1 MVEEFFKSISIV
13 FYEALCCGIFLNM
26 FLEQR
31 YPARWLKSLS
41 VFLLTGVFL
50 FWALITQTGGHYVFR
65 SIGIIKHCIVCCDIL
80 YREMAAQDIS

>member
-26 FLEQR
+26 FLESGQMVEIIIR
-31 YPARWLKSLS
+31 FFADRS
-41 VFLLTGVFL
+41 VFVL
-50 FWALITQTGGHYVFR
+50 
-65 SIGIIKHCIVCCDIL
+65 GINYSDGWTLCFSQYRDYYKHCTVCCDIL

>member
-31 YPARWLKSLS
+31 YPARWLKLLS
-41 VFLLTGVFL
+41 VFLLTGVFS
-50 FWALITQTGGHYVFR
+50 QYR
-65 SIGIIKHCIVCCDIL
+65 DYYKHCTVCCDIL

>member
-41 VFLLTGVFL
+41 VF
-50 FWALITQTGGHYVFR
+50 
-65 SIGIIKHCIVCCDIL
+65 C
-80 YREMAAQDIS
+80 

>member
-41 VFLLTGVFL
+41 VFLLTGVFC
-50 FWALITQTGGHYVFR
+50 FGH
-65 SIGIIKHCIVCCDIL
+65 
-80 YREMAAQDIS
+80 

>member
-41 VFLLTGVFL
+41 DFLCFS
-50 FWALITQTGGHYVFR
+50 QYR
-65 SIGIIKHCIVCCDIL
+65 DYYKHCTVCCDIL